1 MSTLL
6 MRLAAPLQSWGGMDK
21 FERRGTERVPTK
33 SGVVGLAAAALGRRR
48 NEKID
53 DLSAL
58 RFGVR
63 VDRGGILLRDY
74 HTVKSRKSTYVTT
87 RYYLSDAIFLVGLE
101 GEDAFLDQI
110 DYALQHPEF
119 PLFLGRRSCPPEG
132 RLSLGIREGR
142 TLLEA
147 LREEPWLV
155 QEWMRKKEDAEVCL
169 PILMDAENEAAD
181 YVQRDLPL
189 SFDQAHREYGF
200 RRVSGSDSIYI
211 SNPYGK
217 TIASRNTTEQ
227 DPLIEL
233 GEE

>member
-1 MSTLL
+1 MPFWIKLTMPCSI
-6 MRLAAPLQSWGGMDK
+6 RS
-21 FERRGTERVPTK
+21 FHY
-33 SGVVGLAAAALGRRR
+33 S
-48 NEKID
+48 
-53 DLSAL
+53 
-58 RFGVR
+58 
-63 VDRGGILLRDY
+63 
-74 HTVKSRKSTYVTT
+74 
-87 RYYLSDAIFLVGLE
+87 LE
-101 GEDAFLDQI
+101 GGPVLLKDACHLAFVK
-110 DYALQHPEF
+110 EG
-119 PLFLGRRSCPPEG
+119 LF
-132 RLSLGIREGR
+132 
-142 TLLEA
+142 
-147 LREEPWLV
+147 W
-155 QEWMRKKEDAEVCL
+155 KKEDAEVCL